1 MKRPNELVILEQF
14 KIKPSEEE
22 KKNLE
27 DIKRAFK
34 KNPIWAGGV
43 FLFTTL
49 LSPFSKNAKDLCLD
63 TFKNFKTLYK
73 SSIRDYAISTVAG
86 KLRKKNVKVFE
97 VEAKELEKLI
107 LKEEQEITDKRNNGL
122 IRKVIFIA
130 LGINILP
137 FL

>member
-43 FLFTTL
+43 FLFTTF
-49 LSPFSKNAKDLCLD
+49 LSPFSKDAKDLCLD